1 MKSGVYIL
9 YDEERGL
16 FKIGMSEKDINKR
29 IIQVQKTCKFSGIKS
44 KLQVFN
50 IIRVKNARLLEK
62 HLHMILNSWRYQN
75 EFFKCDENVVNKA
88 LMRIDLSYY
97 NK

>member
-9 YDEERGL
+9 YDNERGL
-16 FKIGMSEKDINKR
+16 FKVGMSEKDIDKR
-29 IIQVQKTCKFSGIKS
+29 IIQVQKTCKFSGVKS

-50 IIRVKNARLLEK
+50 IIRVKRARLLEK
-62 HLHMILNSWRYQN
+62 HLHMILKSWKYQN
-75 EFFKCDENVVNKA
+75 EFFKCDENTINMA